1 MGPKRHATS
10 SRDVTTPSR
19 CDGTERCGRGRQQP
33 RGVGDGTTTN
43 RLRPVRVEGLIHVI
57 QIGAGAYHSSPL
69 DRTQR
74 CGRGAGTDG
83 ASSGSGRSRLFESG
97 PSERSREPRIDR
109 RRTPA
114 QHRRRPQRRGVQ
126 LGIER
131 VRSARQWDDERH
143 GADAPCP
150 GVRGGRRERGRG
162 RPLVQRRRYLIPAP
176 IGPARAP
183 VIPVDILGTHAPV
196 TALRP
201 DAPRGSL

>member
-97 PSERSREPRIDR
+97 PGERSREPRIDR

-126 LGIER
+126 LGI
-131 VRSARQWDDERH
+131 DEF
-143 GADAPCP
+143 
-150 GVRGGRRERGRG
+150 GRLGNGMTSDTGRT
-162 RPLVQRRRYLIPAP
+162 R
-176 IGPARAP
+176 PARVSGVGGVSA
-183 VIPVDILGTHAPV
+183 VGAGHSYSVVAT
-196 TALRP
+196 
-201 DAPRGSL
+201 